1 VSTAGQPRTLAQALT
16 TLIEKKAARDGQDG
30 VADQVIGEHIG
41 KSRTTVWKLR
51 TGQETNP
58 KIETLEALAR
68 FFGVRVSYF
77 LDEDNAARADEQ
89 LDSLAAAQ
97 RLQQVAE
104 AHGVRSINARLGN
117 LSAESLAAVAHLI
130 EQLGESEGRRAPH
143 HERGAPFGTGEPGRA
158 PSADR
163 E

>member
-1 VSTAGQPRTLAQALT
+1 MASGERRTLAQALT
-16 TLIEKKAARDGQDG
+16 TLIEKKAARDGHDS

-77 LDEDNAARADEQ
+77 LDDDSAAEADEQ

-104 AHGVRSINARLGN
+104 EHGVQGINARLGN

-130 EQLGESEGRRAPH
+130 EQLGESEGQRPPRHDRAT
-143 HERGAPFGTGEPGRA
+143 PFGTVEPRRS

>member
-1 VSTAGQPRTLAQALT
+1 MSSEVRRTLAQALT
-16 TLIEKKAARDGQDG
+16 TLIEKKAARDGVAT

-51 TGQETNP
+51 TGQEANP

-77 LDEDNAARADEQ
+77 LDDEAAALADEQ
-89 LDSLAAAQ
+89 LDSLNAAR

-104 AHGVRSINARLGN
+104 THGVRGVNARLGS
-117 LSAESLAAVAHLI
+117 LSSDSLAAVAQLI
-130 EQLGESEGRRAPH
+130 KQLGDSEGQRPPH
-143 HERGAPFGTGEPGRA
+143 HDRAAPFG
-158 PSADR
+158 ADR
-163 E
+163 PEGTAQTD